1 MVRPVSFKGEEIK
14 RLWSHLW
21 FGISQPLINPL
32 VLQGSLC
39 MHFWSTQSGA
49 GFLVKEG
56 CWGGASLKSHFL
68 ICMPRQV
75 RRESGTLILCSMWA
89 IMRFVPASGETMG
102 QSDVQ
107 STKDNQERFL
117 YRETPAVN
125 STGLVPMLSGP
136 WYFSPGLHSSHSL
149 FSMDL
154 HHSSQLPESHCPN
167 WKSYISLRV
176 CLLCSGDSIVWT
188 LMVTGNVL
196 SCAEVSHSLRLTSNL
211 PHYLILSQ

>member
-1 MVRPVSFKGEEIK
+1 MVRLVSFKGEEIK

-39 MHFWSTQSGA
+39 MHFCSTQSGA

-89 IMRFVPASGETMG
+89 IMRSVPASGETMG

-125 STGLVPMLSGP
+125 STGLVPMFSGP
-136 WYFSPGLHSSHSL
+136 WYFSPGPHSSHSL

-167 WKSYISLRV
+167 CLPSLFWGLY
-176 CLLCSGDSIVWT
+176 CLNTDGDRK
-188 LMVTGNVL
+188 
-196 SCAEVSHSLRLTSNL
+196 CAELCGSFTLITAHLQFTPL
-211 PHYLILSQ
+211 PYSFSIEKPNSST